1 MKRRTKVITVIVCI
15 AALLM
20 TQVSAFASTAE
31 PCYNAVSSVNS
42 YFGIDGKVARYGLD
56 LFSQKTTSFDYVHID
71 ATVRSVG
78 GRIVK
83 TYDENLTQSGRNFT
97 FNKSATLTYSGT
109 YFMHYTLKCYKNG
122 KIIDEITKNTAM
134 DTYTA

>member
-1 MKRRTKVITVIVCI
+1 MGSICFLRKLHRLIMFI
-15 AALLM
+15 
-20 TQVSAFASTAE
+20 
-31 PCYNAVSSVNS
+31 Y
-42 YFGIDGKVARYGLD
+42 
-56 LFSQKTTSFDYVHID
+56 D

-78 GRIVK
+78 GRVIK
-83 TYDENLTQSGRNFT
+83 TYDEKLTKSGCNYT

-109 YFMHYTLKCYKNG
+109 YFMHYTLKCYKDG

>member
-1 MKRRTKVITVIVCI
+1 MKRRMKVITVAICI

-42 YFGIDGKVARYGLD
+42 YFGIDSKVARYGLD

-71 ATVRSVG
+71 ATVRTVG
-78 GRIVK
+78 GRVIK
-83 TYDENLTQSGRNFT
+83 TYDENLTKSGCNYT
-97 FNKSATLTYSGT
+97 FNKSTTLTYSGT

-122 KIIDEITKNTAM
+122 KVIDEITKNTSQ

>member
-1 MKRRTKVITVIVCI
+1 MKRRMKVITVAICI

-31 PCYNAVSSVNS
+31 PCSNAVSSVNS

-71 ATVRSVG
+71 ATVRTVG
-78 GRIVK
+78 GRVIK
-83 TYDENLTQSGRNFT
+83 TYDENLTKSGCNYT
-97 FNKSATLTYSGT
+97 FNKSTTLTYSGT

-122 KIIDEITKNTAM
+122 KVIDEITKNTSQ

>member
-1 MKRRTKVITVIVCI
+1 MKRRTKVITVAVCI

-20 TQVSAFASTAE
+20 AQVSAFASTVE

-42 YFGIDGKVARYGLD
+42 YFGINGKVAYYGVD
-56 LFSQKTTSFDYVHID
+56 VCSQSSTSFDYVHID
-71 ATVRSVG
+71 ATVRTIG
-78 GRIVK
+78 GKVIK
-83 TYDENLTQSGRNFT
+83 TYDEKLTKSGRNYS
-97 FNKSATLTYSGT
+97 FNKSATLSTSGT

-122 KIIDEITKNTAM
+122 KVIDEITKNTSQ

>member
-1 MKRRTKVITVIVCI
+1 MKRRTKVITVAICI

-42 YFGIDGKVARYGLD
+42 YFGIDGKVARYGVD
-56 LFSQKTTSFDYVHID
+56 VCSQSSTSFDYVHID
-71 ATVRSVG
+71 ATVRSVA

-83 TYDENLTQSGRNFT
+83 TYDEKMTKSGRNYS

-109 YFMHYTLKCYKNG
+109 YFMHYTLKCYKDG
-122 KIIDEITKNTAM
+122 KVIDEITKNTAM